1 MKATYPLDDPEVGRG
16 AAHWASSY
24 LAMLRFDL
32 AAQRNWLP
40 MFLLMQV
47 LFGAGM
53 AVIYGFYIGHLP
65 PGAALFI
72 VSGAPALAVLTAGLI
87 GVTMMVAER
96 QQAGTW
102 DFIWSLPA
110 PRSAAV
116 ASSFTVFTLLAV
128 PGIALTLALATW
140 RYGVTLSVSPMAVP
154 ALLLS
159 SLMATSV
166 GFGMAQLI
174 GRPLVTNAIV
184 NALIFVVLIF
194 SPVQFPISRLPL
206 WLADVH
212 RVLPIY
218 YLAEVLR
225 ASVTRGLVHD
235 TGLSYAVLG
244 AWTLASWAA
253 AAWVVGRRR

>member
-1 MKATYPLDDPEVGRG
+1 MAAIAVPIRRGPGHWAATY
-16 AAHWASSY
+16 A
-24 LAMLRFDL
+24 AMLRFDL
-32 AAQRNWLP
+32 AAQRNLLP

-47 LFGAGM
+47 MFGAGM
-53 AVIYGFYIGHLP
+53 AIIYGFYIGHLP
-65 PGAALFI
+65 RGAALFI
-72 VSGAPALAVLTAGLI
+72 VSGSPALAVMTAGII
-87 GVTMMVAER
+87 GVTMMVTER
-96 QQAGTW
+96 QLAGTW

-116 ASSFTVFTLLAV
+116 ASTVTVFTLLAL
-128 PGIALTLALATW
+128 PGIVVTLALADW
-140 RYGVTLSVSPMAVP
+140 RYGITLTVSPMAVP

-166 GFGMAQLI
+166 GFGLALLI
-174 GRPLVTNAIV
+174 ARPVLTNALV
-184 NALIFVVLIF
+184 NALIFIVLIF

-212 RVLPIY
+212 RVLPVY
-218 YLAEVLR
+218 YLGEVMR

-235 TGLSYAVLG
+235 TALAYGVLA

-253 AAWVVGRRR
+253 TAWVVGRRR

>member
-1 MKATYPLDDPEVGRG
+1 MATIAFPIRRG
-16 AAHWASSY
+16 PGHWVSSY
-24 LAMLRFDL
+24 AAMLRFDL
-32 AAQRNWLP
+32 AAQRNLLP

-47 LFGAGM
+47 MFGAGM
-53 AVIYGFYIGHLP
+53 AIIYGFYIGHLS

-72 VSGAPALAVLTAGLI
+72 VSGSPTLAVMTAGIL
-87 GVTMMVAER
+87 GVVMMVTER
-96 QQAGTW
+96 QMAGTW
-102 DFIWSLPA
+102 DFVWSLPA

-116 ASSFTVFTLLAV
+116 ASTVTVFTLLEI
-128 PGIALTLALATW
+128 PGIVVTLALADW
-140 RYGVTLSVSPMAVP
+140 RYGITLAVSPMVVP

-166 GFGMAQLI
+166 GFGLALLI
-174 GRPLVTNAIV
+174 ARPVVTNALV
-184 NALIFVVLIF
+184 NALIFVVLVF

-212 RVLPIY
+212 RVLPVY

-235 TGLSYAVLG
+235 TALAYGMLT

-253 AAWVVGRRR
+253 TAWVVGRRR

>member
-1 MKATYPLDDPEVGRG
+1 MEVPTQATDVRRG
-16 AAHWASSY
+16 PAHWASSY
-24 LAMLRFDL
+24 TAMLRFDL

-40 MFLLMQV
+40 EFLLMQV
-47 LFGAGM
+47 MFGAGM
-53 AVIYGFYIGHLP
+53 AIIYGFYIGHLP
-65 PGAALFI
+65 PGAALYI
-72 VSGAPALAVLTAGLI
+72 VSGAPALAVMTAGIL
-87 GVTMMVAER
+87 GVVMMVTER
-96 QQAGTW
+96 QMAGTW

-116 ASSFTVFTLLAV
+116 ASTVTVFTLLAV
-128 PGIALTLALATW
+128 PGIVVTLALADL
-140 RYGVTLSVSPMAVP
+140 RYGITLSVSPMAVP

-166 GFGMAQLI
+166 GLGLALLI
-174 GRPLVTNAIV
+174 SRPVVTNALV

-212 RVLPIY
+212 RVLPVY

-235 TGLSYAVLG
+235 AALSYGVLA
-244 AWTLASWAA
+244 AWTMASWAVT
-253 AAWVVGRRR
+253 AWVVGRRR

>member
-1 MKATYPLDDPEVGRG
+1 MQVRAQAIEIRRG
-16 AAHWASSY
+16 PAHWVSSY
-24 LAMLRFDL
+24 AAMLRFDL
-32 AAQRNWLP
+32 TAQRNWLP
-40 MFLLMQV
+40 EFLLMQV
-47 LFGAGM
+47 MFGAGM
-53 AVIYGFYIGHLP
+53 AIIYGFYIGHLP

-72 VSGAPALAVLTAGLI
+72 VSGSPALAVMTAGIL
-87 GVTMMVAER
+87 GVIMMVTER
-96 QQAGTW
+96 QMAGTW

-116 ASSFTVFTLLAV
+116 ASTVTVFTLLAV
-128 PGIALTLALATW
+128 PGIVVTLALADW
-140 RYGVTLSVSPMAVP
+140 RYGTTLTVSPMAVP

-166 GFGMAQLI
+166 GLGVALLI
-174 GRPLVTNAIV
+174 ARPVVTNALA

-212 RVLPIY
+212 RVLPVY

-225 ASVTRGLVHD
+225 ASLTRGLVHD
-235 TGLSYAVLG
+235 TALSYGVLA
-244 AWTLASWAA
+244 AWTLASWAVT
-253 AAWVVGRRR
+253 AWVVGRRR

>member
-1 MKATYPLDDPEVGRG
+1 
-16 AAHWASSY
+16 
-24 LAMLRFDL
+24 MLRFDL
-32 AAQRNWLP
+32 AAQRNFLP
-40 MFLLMQV
+40 MFLIMQI

-53 AVIYGFYIGHLP
+53 AIIYGFYIGHLSP
-65 PGAALFI
+65 AAALYI
-72 VSGAPALAVLTAGLI
+72 VSGAPALAMLTAGLM
-87 GVTMMVAER
+87 GVTMMVTER

-102 DFIWSLPA
+102 DFIWSLPV

-116 ASSFTVFTLLAV
+116 ASTVTVFTLLAI
-128 PGIALTLALATW
+128 PGIVVTLALADL
-140 RYGVTLSVSPMAVP
+140 RYGISLSVSPMAVP

-166 GFGMAQLI
+166 GLSMALLI
-174 GRPLVTNAIV
+174 DNPVATNAIL
-184 NALIFVVLIF
+184 NAMIFVVLIF

-225 ASVTRGLVHD
+225 ASVTRGLVSD
-235 TGLSYAVLG
+235 TGLSYAVLA
-244 AWTLASWAA
+244 AWTLASWGAT
-253 AAWVVGRRR
+253 AWVVGRRR

>member
-1 MKATYPLDDPEVGRG
+1 MNVRRG
-16 AAHWASSY
+16 ARYWAASY
-24 LAMLRFDL
+24 AAMLRFDF
-32 AAQRNWLP
+32 ASQRNWLP
-40 MFLLMQV
+40 MFALMQI

-53 AVIYGFYIGHLP
+53 AIIYGFYIGHLSSE
-65 PGAALFI
+65 AALFI
-72 VSGAPALAVLTAGLI
+72 VSGSPALAVLTAGLI
-87 GVTMMVAER
+87 GVVMMVTER

-116 ASSFTVFTLLAV
+116 ASTFTVFTLLSI
-128 PGIALTLALATW
+128 PGIIVTLARSAW
-140 RYGVTLSVSPMAVP
+140 RYGLTLTVSPMVVP

-166 GFGMAQLI
+166 GFAMAQLVA
-174 GRPLVTNAIV
+174 RPVVTNAIV

-194 SPVQFPISRLPL
+194 SPVQFPISHLPL

-218 YLAEVLR
+218 YLGQVLR
-225 ASVTRGLVHD
+225 ASVTRGLVSNLA
-235 TGLSYAVLG
+235 LSYAVLA
-244 AWTLASWAA
+244 AWTV
-253 AAWVVGRRR
+253 AAWAGTAWVIGRRR